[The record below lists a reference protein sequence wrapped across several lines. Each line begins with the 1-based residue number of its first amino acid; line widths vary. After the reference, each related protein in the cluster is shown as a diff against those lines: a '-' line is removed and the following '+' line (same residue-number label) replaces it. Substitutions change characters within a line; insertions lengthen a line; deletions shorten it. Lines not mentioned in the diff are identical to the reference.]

1 MNFLQRLGVSAVA
14 CVCAVCAAG
23 RDLSHLDLSMV
34 HRGDGKLVPGRVNRP
49 DNSLEACLLAWAN
62 RTIPEADIRTTKDGV
77 IIAYHNGALRG
88 KKMEEWT
95 WTELRDWSIGHA
107 HGAEWESVRI
117 PLWESIFASMKGR
130 PDRRIYMDY
139 KNVPVKDSAPLVQ
152 RFGLEDQV
160 YCHSC
165 SYGLLKQW
173 RAAVPNGRTSL
184 WLWIG
189 TWPQIDFG
197 APGAREK
204 GEMFMKKMFETAGAD
219 DFAQADVV
227 HFLIQTDPTKED
239 PFCPSSAFLK
249 DAVARLH
256 AAGKIAAGFPWTHG
270 DDPEMYRRLWELGFD
285 CFGTDYPEVMNRV
298 IAELRTAR

>member
-62 RTIPEADIRTTKDGV
+62 RTIPEADIRTTK
-77 IIAYHNGALRG
+77 
-88 KKMEEWT
+88 
-95 WTELRDWSIGHA
+95 
-107 HGAEWESVRI
+107 
-117 PLWESIFASMKGR
+117 
-130 PDRRIYMDY
+130 
-139 KNVPVKDSAPLVQ
+139 
-152 RFGLEDQV
+152 
-160 YCHSC
+160 
-165 SYGLLKQW
+165 
-173 RAAVPNGRTSL
+173 
-184 WLWIG
+184 
-189 TWPQIDFG
+189 
-197 APGAREK
+197 
-204 GEMFMKKMFETAGAD
+204 
-219 DFAQADVV
+219 
-227 HFLIQTDPTKED
+227 ED
-239 PFCPSSAFLK
+239 PFCPSSVFLK

-270 DDPEMYRRLWELGFD
+270 DDPEMYRRLWALGFD